1 MQSIDTITDFLTAAG
16 TAAEKQ
22 AGTNATRFRIYDL
35 SRRVQEI
42 PVADFAAIERDER
55 PFPAPRLQHAWL
67 GIVFWTEQQQHDP
80 YIWFVKLPLDE
91 RTLFQH
97 AARQHFLSIIVE
109 ALGTDPNATPN
120 PDQEKRLQENPYVFK
135 PDEARLA
142 AFHAIVRRD
151 LNLSPSIYFEDAQS
165 FFSQEE
171 TDVAW
176 ESLGVQGIHDLIA
189 RLGHPDQP
197 GQQALHQRLSEGF
210 LNWPGPIQQALTEA
224 MEHHPL
230 PASLQNSLLGQLEG
244 MIGNTLSDPHFALLR
259 ATSAQALSARYQKLI
274 LALLNTYPKDTDLL
288 LTIGARAWEALIDYA
303 NLELFLDQLAHAS
316 ETIFIQAFRDLVM
329 LPQLRPLLLS
339 ILRKDDLSP
348 ALQQAI
354 QTLIAHTRGGQ

>member
-22 AGTNATRFRIYDL
+22 AGTHSARFRIYDL
-35 SRRVQEI
+35 SRRVKEI
-42 PVADFAAIERDER
+42 PVADFTAIERDER

-67 GIVFWTEQQQHDP
+67 GIVFWSEQQQNDP

-97 AARQHFLSIIVE
+97 AARQHFLSIIVD
-109 ALGTDPNATPN
+109 ALGHDPSAVPTAE
-120 PDQEKRLQENPYVFK
+120 QEQRLQENPYVFK

-142 AFHAIVRRD
+142 AFHALVRRD
-151 LNLSPSIYFEDAQS
+151 LGLPPSIYFEDAQS
-165 FFSQEE
+165 FFSQDDS
-171 TDVAW
+171 TVAW

-197 GQQALHQRLSEGF
+197 GQQVLHQHLSQGF
-210 LNWPGPIQQALTEA
+210 LSWPAPIQQALTEA
-224 MEHHPL
+224 MEHHSL
-230 PASLQNSLLGQLEG
+230 PASLQNNLLAQLEG
-244 MIGNTLSDPHFALLR
+244 MIGDTLSDPHFALLR
-259 ATSAQALSARYQKLI
+259 ATSAQALSSRYQKL
-274 LALLNTYPKDTDLL
+274 LMRLLSTYPNDTDLL

-316 ETIFIQAFRDLVM
+316 ESIFIQAFRDLVM

-348 ALQQAI
+348 TLQQAV
-354 QTLIAHTRGGQ
+354 QTLIAHTRSGQ